1 MEHNAKH
8 AWEMISKLDIC
19 TLVSKGDQGFTGRPM
34 SSIPRPDQQAIY
46 FISVTD
52 SPQITEILANP
63 TVFLAYGD
71 GAKNFLCAEGDATI
85 STDRELIA
93 ELWNPGAQA
102 FWPEGPEKAPVS
114 VITVTPRRG
123 EYWEGYNAAVTAA
136 KVVFALA
143 TRTTADMGE
152 NRTFRI

>member
-1 MEHNAKH
+1 MEQNANQ
-8 AWEMISKLDIC
+8 AWEMISKLSIC
-19 TLVSKGDQGFTGRPM
+19 TLVSRSEQGFTGRPM
-34 SSIPRPDQQAIY
+34 SSIPRPDEHAIY

-93 ELWNPGAQA
+93 ELWNPGAQT